1 MSLTLENLRLATA
14 LVHATPRAEL
24 RLTCDGPRQLIV
36 SSHPAADIDICAFR
50 RVVMA
55 SACPARPDCSDWIH
69 DVAIAGAL
77 TAVGGGA
84 YVSNDGN
91 ADERHWFATLL
102 RPEHVCALLEDL
114 DVSGMPDG
122 AMTATLK
129 PDPGLGVTVVAT
141 ALDGPWPRRF
151 GAEVATAALQAC
163 LVEELVIDTHNNRD
177 RRAPSPRPAQAH
189 SETNTAIRS
198 DRTDRRPPA

>member
-14 LVHATPRAEL
+14 LVHAAPRAEL
-24 RLTCDGPRQLIV
+24 RLTCDGPRQVIV

-69 DVAIAGAL
+69 EVTIAGTL
-77 TAVGGGA
+77 TAIGGGA
-84 YVSNDGN
+84 YVSTAGT
-91 ADERHWFATLL
+91 DEHHWFATLL
-102 RPEHVCALLEDL
+102 RPENVCALLEDL
-114 DVSGMPDG
+114 DVAGMPDG

-141 ALDGPWPRRF
+141 ALDESWPHRLR
-151 GAEVATAALQAC
+151 AEVATAALQAC

-177 RRAPSPRPAQAH
+177 RRTPSPRSAQAH

>member
-14 LVHATPRAEL
+14 LVHAVPRAEL
-24 RLTCDGPRQLIV
+24 RLTCNGDRQVIV
-36 SSHPAADIDICAFR
+36 SAHPAADIGICAFR

-55 SACPARPDCSDWIH
+55 SACPARPDCSDWIQ
-69 DVAIAGAL
+69 DLAIAGTL

-84 YVSNDGN
+84 HVGNDGTH
-91 ADERHWFATLL
+91 ERHWFATLL
-102 RPEHVCALLEDL
+102 RPQRVCALLEGL
-114 DVSGMPDG
+114 DVAGVSDG

-129 PDPGLGVTVVAT
+129 PDPGLGVTVVST
-141 ALDGPWPRRF
+141 TLDGSWPHQV

-163 LVEELVIDTHNNRD
+163 LVEELVIDTYNSRNR
-177 RRAPSPRPAQAH
+177 RTQSPGSTHVR
-189 SETNTAIRS
+189 SETNTTIRS